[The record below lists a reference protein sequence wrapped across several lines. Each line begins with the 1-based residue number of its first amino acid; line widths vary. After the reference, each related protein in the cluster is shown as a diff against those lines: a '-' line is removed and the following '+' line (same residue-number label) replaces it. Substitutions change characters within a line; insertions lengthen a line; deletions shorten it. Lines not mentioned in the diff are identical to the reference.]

1 LLPPPQKDI
10 KTEAV
15 LYAVKAKVKDEG
27 KAVIR
32 GIAADGLPYIIVE
45 DKPVFIKGAPPFAK
59 KGCLV
64 IYCCVHE
71 EYGELYAKAVSVSC
85 P

>member
-1 LLPPPQKDI
+1 
-10 KTEAV
+10 
-15 LYAVKAKVKDEG
+15 VKAKVKDEG

-32 GIAADGLPYIIVE
+32 GIAADGLPYIIVDGE
-45 DKPVFIKGAPPFAK
+45 PIFIKGAPPFAK

-64 IYCCVHE
+64 IYCCVYE

>member
-1 LLPPPQKDI
+1 M
-10 KTEAV
+10 
-15 LYAVKAKVKDEG
+15 KAKVKEG

-32 GIAADGLPYIIVE
+32 GIAADGLPYIIVDGE
-45 DKPVFIKGAPPFAK
+45 PIFIKGAPPFVR

-64 IYCCVHE
+64 IYCCVYE